1 MHKLR
6 TMIDQ
11 AIKSKSTL
19 IAKHCYCEVI
29 KDPIELEI
37 FPYKMD
43 GDFLVCYD
51 IVADQPYAIHLKNIV
66 YLSEG
71 KNQAKDFPDYGWM

>member
-1 MHKLR
+1 
-6 TMIDQ
+6 MIES

-19 IAKHCYCEVI
+19 IAKHCYCEAI
-29 KDPIELEI
+29 TDPIELEV

-51 IVADQPYAIHLKNIV
+51 LEADQPYAIHLNNI
-66 YLSEG
+66 YHLSEG
-71 KNQAKDFPDYGWM
+71 KVITRDLPDYGWM